1 MQRIQRIEIANNEKI
16 GKKAMTAK
24 ISKKSKS
31 ARKI

>member
-1 MQRIQRIEIANNEKI
+1 MQRIQRIKTANNERI
-16 GKKAMTAK
+16 GKSAITAK